1 MCGICGFYQLEPPGP
16 PASGI
21 SKEVLTRM
29 NNRLKHRGPDDDGY
43 YFHGPKGDV
52 GLAARRLSI
61 IDLKTGHQP
70 LPSYSKNNWITYNG
84 EVYNFQGLREELLAK
99 GYRFRTQ
106 SDTEVIVNLYEEY
119 GPAFA
124 GKLRGM
130 FALGIYDIK
139 NHRLVLARD
148 HIGKKPLYYYLAP
161 GTGNLVFASEIK
173 AILEY
178 PGVKREIDPNAL
190 DYFLSLEYIP
200 APYSIFNG
208 IKKLPAGHI
217 LTYEDGKLH
226 IEKYWDVA
234 DAVDSAAALSARAAA
249 AGKKPDFGALK
260 EQFHGLLKESVKMR
274 LVSDV
279 PLGAFLSGGIDSSA
293 IVSTMASLS
302 PGKTKTFSIG
312 FEEKSYSELGY
323 SQRVAEMFNTDHYTR
338 TLSPGIAELVY
349 YLADFWDEPMA
360 DFSNFP
366 TYLVSKTAREK
377 VTVVLSGDGGD
388 EIFGGYEHYIA
399 QKIARTVDFSLFRP
413 LHKIMAKTT
422 HLFPPSGLKKGFV
435 NRIKRFSEGL
445 DNSYTNRHFRWMIY
459 LSNLRKQHLYSPDFL
474 QQDFLLPLP
483 LREPF
488 AAHFENSSRCEGINR
503 DLYLDLKTYMVDD
516 ILVKVDRMS
525 MAASLEARA
534 PLLDYK
540 IVEFAFSL
548 PSHFKVRGPVTK
560 WFFKKAMEGILPGE
574 IIYRRKEGFSIPIKN
589 WLRTELKDLMME
601 YLSEK
606 RVKESG
612 FFNYTYIK
620 RMKEEH
626 LSGKRDHAHRLWA
639 LINFNLWRERFF
651 CKASSGLSV
660 I

>member
-1 MCGICGFYQLEPPGP
+1 MCGICGFYQLEPLGL
-16 PASGI
+16 GI
-21 SKEVLTRM
+21 SKEVLIRM
-29 NNRLKHRGPDDDGY
+29 NNRLVHRGPDDDGY
-43 YFHGPKGDV
+43 YFHGNLCHV

-61 IDLKTGHQP
+61 IDLKSGHQP
-70 LPSYSKNNWITYNG
+70 LHSYSKNNWITYNG
-84 EVYNFQGLREELLAK
+84 EVYNFPELRKELRVK
-99 GYRFRTQ
+99 GYQFRTQ
-106 SDTEVIVNLYEEY
+106 SDTEVIVDLYEEY
-119 GPAFA
+119 GLAFA

-139 NHRLVLARD
+139 NRRLVLARD
-148 HIGKKPLYYYLAP
+148 HIGKKPLYYYLAQEN
-161 GTGNLVFASEIK
+161 GNLIFASEIK

-178 PGVKREIDPNAL
+178 PGVKREIDPRAL
-190 DYFLSLEYIP
+190 DYFLALEYIP
-200 APYSIFNG
+200 APYSIFKD

-217 LTYEDGKLH
+217 LIYEDGMLH
-226 IEKYWDVA
+226 SEKYWDVA
-234 DAVDSAAALSARAAA
+234 YNAAARATT
-249 AGKKPDFGALK
+249 GGGKPDLDSLK
-260 EQFHGLLKESVKMR
+260 EQFHDLLKESVKMR
-274 LVSDV
+274 LISDV
-279 PLGAFLSGGIDSSA
+279 PLGAFLSGGIDSSS
-293 IVSTMASLS
+293 IVSAMASLS

-312 FEEKSYSELGY
+312 FEEKSYSELEY

-338 TLSPGIAELVY
+338 TLSPSITELVL
-349 YLADFWDEPMA
+349 YLADYWDEPMA

-399 QKIARTVDFSLFRP
+399 QKIARTIDLSLFRP

-422 HLFPPSGLKKGFV
+422 HLFPPSELKKGFV

-445 DNSYTNRHFRWMIY
+445 DNSYMNRHFRWMLY
-459 LSNLRKQHLYSPDFL
+459 LSNLQKQHLYSPDFL

-483 LREPF
+483 RRDPF
-488 AAHFENSSRCEGINR
+488 AVHFENCNQYEGINR

-525 MAASLEARA
+525 MAASLEVRA

-560 WFFKKAMEGILPGE
+560 WFFKKAMEGILPDE

-601 YLSEK
+601 YLSER

-612 FFNYTYIK
+612 FFNYVYIK
-620 RMKEEH
+620 KMKEEH
-626 LSGKRDHAHRLWA
+626 LSGKRDHTHRLWA
-639 LINFNLWRERFF
+639 LINFNLWQERFF
-651 CKASSGLSV
+651 SPHK
-660 I
+660 